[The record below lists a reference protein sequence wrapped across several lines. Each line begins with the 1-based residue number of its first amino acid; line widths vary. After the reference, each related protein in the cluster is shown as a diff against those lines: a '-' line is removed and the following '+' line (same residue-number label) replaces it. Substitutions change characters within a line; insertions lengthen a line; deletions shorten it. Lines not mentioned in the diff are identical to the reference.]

1 MSRGEETNR
10 EEESSNPDGATDGA
24 GRNSNSVPSG
34 GTNRWQLFKEIGLS
48 VVTLTFLII
57 TGFWLSPDK
66 APSTPLKKQ
75 IVEPIKVFWLFWG
88 LEQNWALFSPVIK
101 DINYHTV
108 GVITRQ
114 DGSNEIWE
122 FPRMDKLDLFTKF
135 RLEKYRKW
143 SIDSLP
149 WPDHK
154 QFWPYI
160 ARYIGR
166 QTYRQDNPPVKFAL
180 LLFWTKI
187 PPPATAFTERAKLP
201 PHTKCNNVFT
211 YEFSKEDFQ

>member
-1 MSRGEETNR
+1 MTPGDEIHPEDSNIDIGERSTATQTSQRWRTFRET
-10 EEESSNPDGATDGA
+10 SQSIFTI
-24 GRNSNSVPSG
+24 V
-34 GTNRWQLFKEIGLS
+34 FI
-48 VVTLTFLII
+48 FI
-57 TGFWLSPDK
+57 TALWLSPDK
-66 APSTPLKKQ
+66 APTTVIKKT

-108 GVITRQ
+108 GVLTRR

-122 FPRMDKLDLFTKF
+122 VPRMDKLNLLERF

-160 ARYIGR
+160 ARYVGR
-166 QTYRQDNPPVKFAL
+166 QKFTEKNPPAKLTL

-187 PPPATAFTERAKLP
+187 PSPLTSFTNRSELP
-201 PHTKCNNVFT
+201 PHTSCNNVFT
-211 YEFSKEDFQ
+211 YEYTSEDFR

>member
-1 MSRGEETNR
+1 MHLE
-10 EEESSNPDGATDGA
+10 D
-24 GRNSNSVPSG
+24 SNSDIEERSSF
-34 GTNRWQLFKEIGLS
+34 TKTAQNWRTFREIAQ
-48 VVTLTFLII
+48 TIFTII
-57 TGFWLSPDK
+57 FISITALWLSPDK
-66 APSTPLKKQ
+66 APSSVLKKN
-75 IVEPIKVFWLFWG
+75 IIEPIKVFWLFWG
-88 LEQNWALFSPVIK
+88 LEQNWALFSPTIK

-108 GVITRQ
+108 GVLTRQ

-122 FPRMDKLDLFTKF
+122 VPRMDKLDLLERF

-160 ARYIGR
+160 ARYVGR
-166 QTYRQDNPPVKFAL
+166 QKFRADNPPVKLTL

-187 PPPATAFTERAKLP
+187 PSPHTSFTKRTQLP
-201 PHTKCNNVFT
+201 PHTSCNNIFT
-211 YEFSKEDFQ
+211 YEYSSEDFR

>member
-1 MSRGEETNR
+1 MSRGDDELQYDSSKDDSESPVTATSEGGLEERSRKQLLLEIVQST
-10 EEESSNPDGATDGA
+10 ATIIF
-24 GRNSNSVPSG
+24 
-34 GTNRWQLFKEIGLS
+34 L
-48 VVTLTFLII
+48 VVTA
-57 TGFWLSPDK
+57 FWLTPDK
-66 APSTPLKKQ
+66 APSAVLKHA
-75 IVEPIKVFWLFWG
+75 IVDPVNTFWLFWG
-88 LEQNWALFSPVIK
+88 LEQNWALFSPIIK

-122 FPRMDKLDLFTKF
+122 APRMDKLDMLQRF
-135 RLEKYRKW
+135 RQEKYRKW

-154 QFWPYI
+154 EFWPYI

-166 QTYRQDNPPVKFAL
+166 QKYRADNPPVKFTL

-187 PPPATAFTERAKLP
+187 PPPLTSFTSRSKLP
-201 PHTKCNNVFT
+201 PHTSCNNVFT
-211 YEFSKEDFQ
+211 YEYSAEDFR